1 MVAPGGKVVGGPMRS
16 ETGVLSAEVNLDLLR
31 TAKRKFD
38 VAGHY
43 SRPDVFS
50 LSVEQTSKRSVQFC

>member
-1 MVAPGGKVVGGPMRS
+1 VYGC
-16 ETGVLSAEVNLDLLR
+16 ETIVYADIDLDRIPEEKQLL
-31 TAKRKFD
+31 D

-50 LSVEQTSKRSVQFC
+50 LSVNRRRMDPLTWLEA